1 MERLDPCV
9 VEISPF
15 HVQAAIAG
23 AKSLEEV
30 KQLEMQLM
38 AGQVPRPQQEA
49 PPPLLGAMR
58 KEEEQVVEE
67 DEEDEAEENG
77 IMES

>member
-1 MERLDPCV
+1 MC
-9 VEISPF
+9 
-15 HVQAAIAG
+15 VQAAIAD

-38 AGQVPRPQQEA
+38 AGQVPRPQQKA
-49 PPPLLGAMR
+49 PPPLLGALQ

-67 DEEDEAEENG
+67 DEEDEVEEKEE
-77 IMES
+77 MQT

>member
-1 MERLDPCV
+1 MC
-9 VEISPF
+9 
-15 HVQAAIAG
+15 VQAAIAN

-49 PPPLLGAMR
+49 PPPHLGALR

-67 DEEDEAEENG
+67 DEEDEAEERED
-77 IMES
+77 MQT

>member
-1 MERLDPCV
+1 MC
-9 VEISPF
+9 I
-15 HVQAAIAG
+15 QAAIAN

-38 AGQVPRPQQEA
+38 AGQVPRPQQKA

-67 DEEDEAEENG
+67 DEEDEVEEQED
-77 IMES
+77 MQT